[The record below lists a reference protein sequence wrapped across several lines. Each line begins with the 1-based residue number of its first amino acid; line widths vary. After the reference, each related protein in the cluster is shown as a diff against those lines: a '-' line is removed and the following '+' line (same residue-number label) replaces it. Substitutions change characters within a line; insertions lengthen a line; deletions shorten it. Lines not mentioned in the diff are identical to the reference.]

1 MVART
6 VRDREVG
13 GSNPL
18 APTMTVV
25 LMTTT
30 TSDSVILCE
39 QFILSGKVQGVGF
52 RYFALREA
60 FRLGVRGSVRNLS
73 DGRVECVAKAKPSVL
88 REFEAR
94 LNEGPPL
101 GNVLSIEVQALIP
114 GDYDDF
120 SIEV

>member
-73 DGRVECVAKAKPSVL
+73 DGRVEW
-88 REFEAR
+88 
-94 LNEGPPL
+94 
-101 GNVLSIEVQALIP
+101 
-114 GDYDDF
+114 
-120 SIEV
+120 